1 MYRQWIILTIV
12 LVSAQDSSGSIGNA
26 CYGTN
31 IACDFYSLQC
41 PQGEIIHLNNLIAGG
56 KTNQTCRSEQHCSG
70 GLDCCSYSQGDITSS
85 FNLENTYHTYR
96 NCSGRQSCAAIQA
109 PWQRLDGQT
118 FSSYVQI
125 EYNCERA
132 STKIPMCGS
141 NPSIYNSSAEVWF
154 DGSTETFDPTKASK
168 ECRCTIKNNQIGRGL
183 ELYMYLLDV
192 RLESHYVGNVSS
204 AACSSAQFSSE
215 MIVIQCANTTQHW
228 VTNFKYYDANS
239 LTHQYSK
246 VLQSGQTT
254 DIGLASLY
262 KDGQRDAP
270 AMVWIRIASAPT
282 TTSTSEPTTV
292 IPVTPMPSATTR
304 RTTNAPRTT
313 SGSAPLV
320 KDSDDNDTKTKI
332 YLAILVPIA
341 AAIAFGVI
349 FCMWLYWKRNNKR
362 PLKLLHQKKQRTK
375 SEIYRVFSNPKG
387 DNVLEDIIKREHGL
401 RTPSLHE
408 SKPASVF
415 GPDQPSFSHYV
426 SGVPDPYED
435 AFVIGP
441 SHAHDNPLYEDVDDK
456 KSPLDGNGPYVI
468 PLNVTEENPDKLPEP
483 QSNGIRPRTTYIKL
497 KHARP
502 STKSNVPATSDL
514 TDSTK
519 DIADVYEPGE
529 TKGDLQNSANK
540 IPGTPRPIVN
550 TNPDGSVTVH
560 IDNVSNPSVPNSAR
574 STPGASSPVSS
585 RTRSPERGGF
595 MPRCDK

>member
-1 MYRQWIILTIV
+1 MYRQWIIIAIV
-12 LVSAQDSSGSIGNA
+12 LASAQDSSGLIGNA

-41 PQGEIIHLNNLIAGG
+41 PEGEIIHLNNLLAGG
-56 KTNQTCRSEQHCSG
+56 KSEPTCRSEQHCSG
-70 GLDCCSYSQGDITSS
+70 GLDCCSYSQGDLTSI
-85 FNLENTYHTYR
+85 FDLENTYHTYR

-109 PWQRLDGQT
+109 PWQRLDTQT

-125 EYNCERA
+125 EYNCER
-132 STKIPMCGS
+132 
-141 NPSIYNSSAEVWF
+141 
-154 DGSTETFDPTKASK
+154 
-168 ECRCTIKNNQIGRGL
+168 
-183 ELYMYLLDV
+183 
-192 RLESHYVGNVSS
+192 
-204 AACSSAQFSSE
+204 
-215 MIVIQCANTTQHW
+215 
-228 VTNFKYYDANS
+228 
-239 LTHQYSK
+239 
-246 VLQSGQTT
+246 
-254 DIGLASLY
+254 
-262 KDGQRDAP
+262 
-270 AMVWIRIASAPT
+270 
-282 TTSTSEPTTV
+282 V

-401 RTPSLHE
+401 RTPSLHG

-415 GPDQPSFSHYV
+415 GSDQPSFSHYV

-435 AFVIGP
+435 AFVVGP
-441 SHAHDNPLYEDVDDK
+441 SHAHANPIYEYVDDK
-456 KSPLDGNGPYVI
+456 KSPDGNGPYVI
-468 PLNVTEENPDKLPEP
+468 PLNVTEEKPDKLPEP

-540 IPGTPRPIVN
+540 IPGTPRPIVH

-585 RTRSPERGGF
+585 RTRSPERGGNGAVIQI
-595 MPRCDK
+595 